1 MVDSYTLNWA
11 ENKLIVTFEDGTI
24 KEYLPS
30 DKEQYLVD
38 YPDRISPP
46 DGIRPAASKIIGLGC
61 ATFPAEVV
69 YVACGVVVPAW

>member
-38 YPDRISPP
+38 YPDRIS
-46 DGIRPAASKIIGLGC
+46 DI
-61 ATFPAEVV
+61 
-69 YVACGVVVPAW
+69 VAMGWVL